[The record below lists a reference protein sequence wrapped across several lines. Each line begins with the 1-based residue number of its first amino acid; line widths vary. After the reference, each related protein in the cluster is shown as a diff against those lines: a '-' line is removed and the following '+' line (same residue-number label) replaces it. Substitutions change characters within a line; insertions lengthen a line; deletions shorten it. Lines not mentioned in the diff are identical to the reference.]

1 VPGPVDLLRLAALA
15 LFLAL
20 VAVGLWLLD
29 ATWWAV
35 ILVMAG
41 ALLVAWTIEWLA
53 WRGPRAPIMV
63 TEATDVVAREPIP
76 APVEPAAPE
85 VEPLPAPPEA
95 IVPAQWQPEARP
107 AAPVER
113 EPEPEPEPELEPEPE
128 PEPESQAEAEPR
140 PEEPPPAEPETAP
153 EPTVAAAPE
162 GAPTP
167 PPERRRQRRMRLRPL
182 PAPRRES
189 EPELATPPVPAPPS
203 SVVAFPQ
210 RTFQPQ
216 SWNLW
221 DLERIARAET
231 KDHPERRDEFAYL
244 FLHLREFATADG
256 SLPAEFDGLVRES
269 FAGLLERTPQP

>member
-53 WRGPRAPIMV
+53 WRGPRPPALV
-63 TEATDVVAREPIP
+63 REMSDQASPDP
-76 APVEPAAPE
+76 APLETPAPE

-95 IVPAQWQPEARP
+95 FPAQWQPEARP
-107 AAPVER
+107 AAPVEPEAGAPR
-113 EPEPEPEPELEPEPE
+113 EPEPDPPSPGPVQEKPAAEPKLEPTPEPEREPEV
-128 PEPESQAEAEPR
+128 
-140 PEEPPPAEPETAP
+140 AP
-153 EPTVAAAPE
+153 EPPLAAAPE
-162 GAPTP
+162 SAP
-167 PPERRRQRRMRLRPL
+167 PPSSQPRRQRRMRLRPL
-182 PAPRRES
+182 PTPRP
-189 EPELATPPVPAPPS
+189 EPEPVPAAPAVPEPAS

-210 RTFQPQ
+210 RPVQPQ

-244 FLHLREFATADG
+244 FLHLREFAKADG
-256 SLPAEFDGLVRES
+256 ALPTEFDGLVRES
-269 FAGLLERTPQP
+269 FAGLLERASQP

>member
-1 VPGPVDLLRLAALA
+1 VPGPVDYLRLAALA

-53 WRGPRAPIMV
+53 WRGPRAPVMV
-63 TEATDVVAREPIP
+63 TEATDVVAWEPTP
-76 APVEPAAPE
+76 PPVEPPAPD
-85 VEPLPAPPEA
+85 VEPRQAPSEA
-95 IVPAQWQPEARP
+95 FVPAQWQPEARS
-107 AAPVER
+107 ATPV
-113 EPEPEPEPELEPEPE
+113 EPEPEPEPEPDPVTEP
-128 PEPESQAEAEPR
+128 SSEAGPL
-140 PEEPPPAEPETAP
+140 PEEPSPAEPESAAEPPVAEAP
-153 EPTVAAAPE
+153 PE
-162 GAPTP
+162 VAPTL

-182 PAPRRES
+182 PTPRP
-189 EPELATPPVPAPPS
+189 EPELAPSPVPSPS

-210 RTFQPQ
+210 RAFPPQ

-256 SLPAEFDGLVRES
+256 SLPTEFDGLVRES

>member
-53 WRGPRAPIMV
+53 WRGPRAPVMV
-63 TEATDVVAREPIP
+63 TEMTDVVAPEPIP
-76 APVEPAAPE
+76 APVETPAPQI
-85 VEPLPAPPEA
+85 EPQPGPPEA
-95 IVPAQWQPEARP
+95 IVPAQWQPEAQP
-107 AAPVER
+107 AASVEL
-113 EPEPEPEPELEPEPE
+113 EPEPELEPEREPE
-128 PEPESQAEAEPR
+128 PEPAAQ
-140 PEEPPPAEPETAP
+140 P
-153 EPTVAAAPE
+153 EPVQQEAPSQETEPTPEPAVAAPE
-162 GAPTP
+162 AAATP

-182 PAPRRES
+182 PTPRP
-189 EPELATPPVPAPPS
+189 EPERAPPSVPAPPT

-210 RTFQPQ
+210 RTFQAQ

-231 KDHPERRDEFAYL
+231 KDHPERRDEFTYL

-256 SLPAEFDGLVRES
+256 ALPTEFDGLVRES
-269 FAGLLERTPQP
+269 FAGLLERTAQP

>member
-35 ILVMAG
+35 VLVMAG

-53 WRGPRAPIMV
+53 WRGPRAPVIV
-63 TEATDVVAREPIP
+63 TEMTDAVAPEPRP
-76 APVEPAAPE
+76 APVPSPAPE
-85 VEPLPAPPEA
+85 AEPQPAPPEA
-95 IVPAQWQPEARP
+95 IVPAQLQTEARP
-107 AAPVER
+107 AAPLEPEPEPASPPAAVQEEPPGP
-113 EPEPEPEPELEPEPE
+113 EPEPEPEPE
-128 PEPESQAEAEPR
+128 
-140 PEEPPPAEPETAP
+140 TAP
-153 EPTVAAAPE
+153 EPPAAALE
-162 GAPTP
+162 DAPPP

-182 PAPRRES
+182 PTPRP
-189 EPELATPPVPAPPS
+189 EPELAPPPVPGPPS

-210 RTFQPQ
+210 RTFQPRA
-216 SWNLW
+216 WNLW

-256 SLPAEFDGLVRES
+256 SLPTEFDGLVRES
-269 FAGLLERTPQP
+269 FAGLLERAPRP

>member
-1 VPGPVDLLRLAALA
+1 MPGPVDLLRLAALA

-113 EPEPEPEPELEPEPE
+113 EPEPEPELEPEPE
-128 PEPESQAEAEPR
+128 P
-140 PEEPPPAEPETAP
+140 
-153 EPTVAAAPE
+153 
-162 GAPTP
+162 
-167 PPERRRQRRMRLRPL
+167 
-182 PAPRRES
+182 
-189 EPELATPPVPAPPS
+189 
-203 SVVAFPQ
+203 
-210 RTFQPQ
+210 
-216 SWNLW
+216 
-221 DLERIARAET
+221 
-231 KDHPERRDEFAYL
+231 
-244 FLHLREFATADG
+244 
-256 SLPAEFDGLVRES
+256 
-269 FAGLLERTPQP
+269 